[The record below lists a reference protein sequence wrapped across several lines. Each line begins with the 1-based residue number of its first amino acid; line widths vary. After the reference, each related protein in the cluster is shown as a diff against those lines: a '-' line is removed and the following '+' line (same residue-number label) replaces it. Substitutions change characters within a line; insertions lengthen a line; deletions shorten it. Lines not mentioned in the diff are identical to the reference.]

1 MIKTEF
7 YEDSSLPGK
16 KKPEVLTF
24 LLKHEV
30 LKWICVSK
38 PSFISSTT
46 WIDLKHIFQRFI
58 EVI

>member
-46 WIDLKHIFQRFI
+46 
-58 EVI
+58 